1 MSTSMCCVNPNEN
14 KVVVLAGFYIK
25 VVRFRSLWTWPGG
38 RDSRG
43 IRRKVK
49 TKKIDGRTAEFNNNR
64 YLLQR
69 FNCTGKYQ
77 NQAFGACTEVA

>member
-1 MSTSMCCVNPNEN
+1 MSTNMCCVNPNED

-25 VVRFRSLWTWPGG
+25 VMHFRSLRTWLGD
-38 RDSRG
+38 RDSLG
-43 IRRKVK
+43 IHRKVK
-49 TKKIDGRTAEFNNNR
+49 TKKNDERTAKFNNDM

-77 NQAFGACTEVA
+77 NQPFVA